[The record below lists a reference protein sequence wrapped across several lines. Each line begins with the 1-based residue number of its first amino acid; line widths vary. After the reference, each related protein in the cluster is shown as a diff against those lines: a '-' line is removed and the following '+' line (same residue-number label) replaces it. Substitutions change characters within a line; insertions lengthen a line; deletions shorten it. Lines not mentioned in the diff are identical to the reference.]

1 MDFRTVCV
9 ILPCYNEEV
18 SLKYTINQI
27 RKISKRIEILVIDN
41 ASTDQTSQ
49 IAKKLGTK
57 VVSESRKGKGYA
69 VRKGFNSIGRIV
81 EIVVLVDADDTYDL
95 SDLKTAILLVSEKG
109 YDMVVGTRVKKGV
122 YLYGRGTPFR
132 QGHKIGNYL
141 LSKLNNILHPSEI
154 KDSLSGYRIF
164 SRNFIESFTGS
175 ASGFEIE
182 AEINAHA
189 SFMDI
194 PIANFDVA
202 YQGRREGSVSK
213 LSTYK
218 DGFKILIM
226 NFKIFRTY
234 RPKLVFS
241 ILALIWLCI
250 SFYLLSDPIRT
261 YLELALVPRFPSL
274 IAGVGA
280 FIIAIQLWNT
290 GMVLDR
296 IKVAHLNQCKIAYNR
311 RNHASS

>member
-1 MDFRTVCV
+1 MTSFINTIFLTFSDSFKFY
-9 ILPCYNEEV
+9 ILNYFKTGNFV
-18 SLKYTINQI
+18 
-27 RKISKRIEILVIDN
+27 ISKL
-41 ASTDQTSQ
+41 SQ
-49 IAKKLGTK
+49 
-57 VVSESRKGKGYA
+57 
-69 VRKGFNSIGRIV
+69 
-81 EIVVLVDADDTYDL
+81 
-95 SDLKTAILLVSEKG
+95 
-109 YDMVVGTRVKKGV
+109 
-122 YLYGRGTPFR
+122 
-132 QGHKIGNYL
+132 
-141 LSKLNNILHPSEI
+141 ILHPSGVV
-154 KDSLSGYRIF
+154 DSLSGFRVL
-164 SRNFIESFTGS
+164 SRNFVESFSGG

-182 AEINAHA
+182 AELNAHA

-194 PIANFDVA
+194 PITNFDVA

-250 SFYLLSDPIRT
+250 SFYLLFDPIRT

-296 IKVAHLNQCKIAYNR
+296 IKVAHLNQCKVAYNR